1 MKVGI
6 IKRTKKLHDII
17 LRPGNELNRDNIS
30 VNISI
35 QCLKKIQT
43 NKNGK
48 DILHKEILKDQ
59 IIETYHPLFKL
70 NKDMAKLPPDL
81 IIFVQ
86 KQSPGGVL

>member
-17 LRPGNELNRDNIS
+17 LRPGNEFNRDNIS

-43 NKNGK
+43 NKNAK
-48 DILHKEILKDQ
+48 DIL
-59 IIETYHPLFKL
+59 
-70 NKDMAKLPPDL
+70 
-81 IIFVQ
+81 
-86 KQSPGGVL
+86 

>member
-6 IKRTKKLHDII
+6 IKRTKKLHDIF

-48 DILHKEILKDQ
+48 DILQEEIHKDQ
-59 IIETYHPLFKL
+59 IIKTYHPL
-70 NKDMAKLPPDL
+70 NL
-81 IIFVQ
+81 IKTWKNFH
-86 KQSPGGVL
+86 LT